1 MNEEQK
7 KILQMVESG
16 QITAEEGATLLG
28 LVSES
33 EPDDPDDV
41 PQEQPPA
48 TAAAED
54 REDRWVP
61 PQPYWLYPLS
71 AGLIVMLVGGAVVAA
86 AYQQGRASPWTLVC
100 GWIPLF
106 LGLAV
111 VTIAAWARTA
121 RWIHMRIIDRNDN
134 ISLSF
139 PLPLRFSALII
150 RMTRR
155 FVPQFRDTG
164 VDEAILALRDGL
176 TDGQP
181 IMIEVNNEE
190 EGEYV
195 RIHIG

>member
-7 KILQMVESG
+7 KILEMVESG
-16 QITAEEGATLLG
+16 QVTAEEGAALLG

-33 EPDDPDDV
+33 ERDDSDAV
-41 PQEQPPA
+41 EQEQPA
-48 TAAAED
+48 TVSAE
-54 REDRWVP
+54 EQELGWIP
-61 PQPYWLYPLS
+61 PQHYWLYPLS

-86 AYQQGRASPWTLVC
+86 AYQQNRASPWTLVC

-106 LGLAV
+106 LGLSI

-121 RWIHMRIIDRNDN
+121 HWIHLRVIDRHDRV
-134 ISLSF
+134 SLSF
-139 PLPLRFSALII
+139 PLPLRFSALVI
-150 RMTRR
+150 RVTRR
-155 FVPQFRDTG
+155 FIPQFRDTG

-181 IMIEVNNEE
+181 ITIEVDNEE
-190 EGEYV
+190 EGEHV

>member
-7 KILQMVESG
+7 KILEMVESG

-33 EPDDPDDV
+33 EPDDSDHV
-41 PQEQPPA
+41 QQEQPP
-48 TAAAED
+48 TIGVEQ
-54 REDRWVP
+54 REHEWVP
-61 PQPYWLYPLS
+61 ARPYWLYPLS
-71 AGLIVMLVGGAVVAA
+71 AGLIVVLVGGAVVTT
-86 AYQQGRASPWTLVC
+86 AYQQNRVGPWTWLC

-106 LGLAV
+106 LGSSI

-121 RWIHMRIIDRNDN
+121 HWIHLRVIDRDDRV
-134 ISLSF
+134 SLSF
-139 PLPLRFSALII
+139 PLPLRLSALVI
-150 RMTRR
+150 RVTRR
-155 FVPQFRDTG
+155 FIPQFRDTG

-181 IMIEVNNEE
+181 ITIEVNNEE